1 MKKTFLVIMVLA
13 VALMFAAPSF
23 AGNKND
29 LAYKNLDELDS
40 VSSVTSTDGIIVS
53 QSSVPKQ
60 GLTVADIVGTDQDGG
75 GTSLSSGFLVDVER
89 HNTTDTTLI
98 LASET
103 GKTYICSKNT
113 KFQLPAA
120 SAGLS
125 YTFVTEATSEVD
137 IQVSTTPDTI
147 VLVSAGDGNGSQGV
161 IETGINTTG
170 NTVTLISDG
179 TSWYASCKYTLD
191 AGWVDGGVW
200 QQLDRGAQE

>member
-1 MKKTFLVIMVLA
+1 MRKLFSWVVVVA
-13 VALMFAAPSF
+13 VAMLLAAPAF

-29 LAYKNLDELDS
+29 LAYKSLDELDS
-40 VSSVTSTDGIIVS
+40 VSSVTVTDGVIIS

-60 GLTVADIVGTDQDGG
+60 GLTVADIVGADQDGG
-75 GTSLSSGFLVDVER
+75 GTSLASGFLIDVEK
-89 HNTTDTTLI
+89 HNTTDMTLL

-103 GKTYICSKNT
+103 GKTFICNQNT

-125 YTFVTEATSEVD
+125 FTFVTEASAEVD

-147 VLVSAGDGNGSQGV
+147 VLVSAGDGDGSQGV

-200 QQLDRGAQE
+200 QQLNMGAQE

>member
-1 MKKTFLVIMVLA
+1 MKKLFSCIMVFA
-13 VALMFAAPSF
+13 VALLLAAPSF

-29 LAYKNLDELDS
+29 LAYKSLDELDS

-53 QSSVPKQ
+53 QGSVPKQ
-60 GLTVADIVGTDQDGG
+60 GLTVAEIVGTDQDGG
-75 GTSLSSGFLVDVER
+75 GASLASGFLIDVEK
-89 HNTTDTTLI
+89 HNTTDTTIL

-103 GKTYICSKNT
+103 GKTYICNLNT

-125 YTFVTEATSEVD
+125 YTFVTEGTAEVE

-147 VLVSAGDGNGSQGV
+147 VLVSAGDGDGSQGV

-191 AGWVDGGVW
+191 AGWVDGGTW
-200 QQLDRGAQE
+200 QVLDRGAQE